1 MSAVMEYKSPQIKK
15 LRQFCVERLTQEQVF
30 TVLDRLESLVF
41 DLDNPNANPL
51 LFGEP
56 LIDRSSSQSE
66 DAALESVKQEV
77 LSLVEDLSDDADLSV
92 SQRPEEFL
100 SIDEVSQM
108 YHVST
113 KPSAAGEN
121 RGCRPV
127 EFCLENASE
136 SLSAERLWNDSP
148 RKPGSRNIRAFSRLS
163 PCPNRSETKSFVAPE
178 KPPPEARL

>member
-15 LRQFCVERLTQEQVF
+15 LRQYCVERLTQEQVF

-56 LIDRSSSQSE
+56 LIDRSSSQPE

-113 KPSAAGEN
+113 KTVSRWRKQGLPSRRILFGKRKRVAISQKA
-121 RGCRPV
+121 
-127 EFCLENASE
+127 LERFAQKTGKQ
-136 SLSAERLWNDSP
+136 ERLKNWRKLP
-148 RKPGSRNIRAFSRLS
+148 RVVILPKRRAVG
-163 PCPNRSETKSFVAPE
+163 TG
-178 KPPPEARL
+178 

>member
-15 LRQFCVERLTQEQVF
+15 LRQYCVERLTQEQVF

-56 LIDRSSSQSE
+56 LIDRSSSQAE
-66 DAALESVKQEV
+66 DAALESVKEEV

-108 YHVST
+108 YHISAKTVSRWR
-113 KPSAAGEN
+113 KQGLPSRRILFGKRKRVAISRKA
-121 RGCRPV
+121 
-127 EFCLENASE
+127 LERFAQKTGKQ
-136 SLSAERLWNDSP
+136 ERLKNWRKLP
-148 RKPGSRNIRAFSRLS
+148 RVVILPKQLAV
-163 PCPNRSETKSFVAPE
+163 ETG
-178 KPPPEARL
+178 